1 VTPGHAQACASL
13 VFRVRTI
20 LLLQM
25 IGGAA
30 DSRVHPRKTGTY
42 MQFWDELEGKSLA
55 GTYLLNRWLRTE
67 GNAAW
72 FATRYQ
78 DKLAIAYL
86 VELTGNDDPV
96 VASLEA
102 VSRVQHPNIV
112 QIDRVGRA
120 SIEGRSVAYAIQE
133 PTEDNLSD
141 ALRERPLT
149 TEETNQ
155 IAESLTGGLGAL
167 HAAGL
172 RHGQVTPT
180 TVLAVGDTVKLRSD
194 CVRKVPAADKERNA
208 AFAQDVSAMGALI
221 FECLTQRRPADI
233 DDPAFAKLPAPFA
246 AIVKNT
252 VAGRWGLKDVAGALR
267 NPVEAPAA
275 PAAEKAKPAERVAP
289 VPLPSAPKAVPP
301 PIAKPAPV
309 AQPAAVAEDIQPK
322 RSSGIRV
329 IALVAIALVL
339 GAVWYFMR
347 GAHPK
352 SVTPDAATASRSG
365 PTAGDSTAAPTPPT
379 PAPEAAAPAPPPTK
393 PSPAAGQQRALD
405 PASQQATTAATG
417 AHKVWR
423 VVVYTYGDQAKA
435 QQRVEIILAKH
446 PDLKP
451 EVFTT
456 NGHGPYL
463 VTIGGPMDHDEAFQV
478 RSHARGEGMAHDAY
492 IQNYTH

>member
-1 VTPGHAQACASL
+1 
-13 VFRVRTI
+13 
-20 LLLQM
+20 
-25 IGGAA
+25 
-30 DSRVHPRKTGTY
+30 

-55 GTYLLNRWLRTE
+55 GTYPLNRWLRTE

-86 VELTGNDDPV
+86 VEVAGDDDPV

-149 TEETNQ
+149 TQETSQ
-155 IAESLTGGLGAL
+155 IAESLVGGLGAL
-167 HAAGL
+167 HTAGL

-194 CVRKVPAADKERNA
+194 CVRKVTAADKERTA
-208 AFAQDVSAMGALI
+208 ACAQDVSAMGALI
-221 FECLTQRRPADI
+221 FECLTQRKPADI
-233 DDPAFAKLPAPFA
+233 DDPAIAKLPAPFA
-246 AIVKNT
+246 AIIKNT
-252 VAGRWGLKDVAGALR
+252 LAGRWGLADVAGALR
-267 NPVEAPAA
+267 NPVDVPVA
-275 PAAEKAKPAERVAP
+275 PAAEKVKPAERAAAAAP
-289 VPLPSAPKAVPP
+289 ASTAKPVPP
-301 PIAKPAPV
+301 PMPTAA
-309 AQPAAVAEDIQPK
+309 PAASAPAVEDDFQPK
-322 RSSGIRV
+322 KSSGIRV

-339 GAVWYFMR
+339 GAVWYFLR
-347 GAHPK
+347 GPHQKPAA
-352 SVTPDAATASRSG
+352 TDATASSTTA
-365 PTAGDSTAAPTPPT
+365 PVAGDTTAAPTPPI
-379 PAPEAAAPAPPPTK
+379 PAPEAAAPAPPPTQAL
-393 PSPAAGQQRALD
+393 PAAGQQRALD
-405 PASQQATTAATG
+405 PASQQATTPAAG
-417 AHKVWR
+417 GHKIWR
-423 VVVYTYGDQAKA
+423 VVVFTYGDQAKA
-435 QQRVEIILAKH
+435 QQRVAIILAKH

-451 EVFTT
+451 EVFTAS
-456 NGHGPYL
+456 GHGPYL
-463 VTIGGPMDHDEAFQV
+463 VTIGGPMERDEALKT